1 MPIGKAVRMME
12 ELSFSIRKIKFGWFD
27 FTLSDAKVCAS
38 NVCGHD
44 GPRQLLKLLAELL
57 SGEREGGC
65 AVFEEEP
72 GTYILSI
79 KRGTQDQLTLSYTK
93 KNLLDWYPVTP
104 GQHGVLTELPR
115 NLKAEEQLLLVEDL
129 DLYSFACTV
138 GDAFY
143 AYIPKM
149 MHDKYIGN
157 WMPFPMEELTELRHT
172 LGDYSEN
179 LKIMTD

>member
-1 MPIGKAVRMME
+1 ME

-27 FTLSDAKVCAS
+27 FTLSDAEVSAS

-57 SGEREGGC
+57 SGEREEGY

-72 GTYILSI
+72 GAYILSI
-79 KRGTQDQLTLSYTK
+79 KRGTQDQLTLLYTK
-93 KNLLDWYPVTP
+93 KNLLGWYPLTV
-104 GQHGVLTELPR
+104 GEHRILTELPR
-115 NLKAEEQLLLVEDL
+115 NLKIEEQLLLVEDL

-138 GDAFY
+138 GDAFS
-143 AYIPKM
+143 AYIPKKM
-149 MHDKYIGN
+149 RDKYIGN
-157 WMPFPMEELTELRHT
+157 WMAFPMEELAELRHA

-179 LKIMTD
+179 LNFMTD

>member
-1 MPIGKAVRMME
+1 MND
-12 ELSFSIRKIKFGWFD
+12 LKFEISQVHAGWFVC
-27 FTLSDAKVCAS
+27 LIGDAEVCAS

-57 SGEREGGC
+57 SGEREEGC

-79 KRGTQDQLTLSYTK
+79 KRGTQDQLTLLYTK
-93 KNLLDWYPVTP
+93 KNLLGWYPLTV
-104 GQHGVLTELPR
+104 GEHRILTELPR
-115 NLKAEEQLLLVEDL
+115 NLKIEEQLLLVEDL

-138 GDAFY
+138 GDAFS
-143 AYIPKM
+143 AYIPKKM
-149 MHDKYIGN
+149 RDKYIGN
-157 WMPFPMEELTELRHT
+157 WMAFPMEELAELRHA

-179 LKIMTD
+179 LNIMTD

>member
-1 MPIGKAVRMME
+1 MME

-27 FTLSDAKVCAS
+27 FTLSDAEVCAS

-57 SGEREGGC
+57 SGEREEGC

-79 KRGTQDQLTLSYTK
+79 KRGTQDQLTLLYTK
-93 KNLLDWYPVTP
+93 KNLLGWYPLTV
-104 GQHGVLTELPR
+104 GEHRVLTELPR
-115 NLKAEEQLLLVEDL
+115 NLKIEEQLLLVEDL

-138 GDAFY
+138 GDAFS
-143 AYIPKM
+143 AYIPKKM
-149 MHDKYIGN
+149 RDKYIGN
-157 WMPFPMEELTELRHT
+157 WMAFPMEELAELRHA

-179 LKIMTD
+179 LNIMTD

>member
-1 MPIGKAVRMME
+1 MME
-12 ELSFSIRKIKFGWFD
+12 ELSFLIRKIKFGWFH
-27 FTLSDAKVCAS
+27 FTLSDAEVCAS

-57 SGEREGGC
+57 SGEREEGC

-79 KRGTQDQLTLSYTK
+79 KRGTQDQLTLLYTK
-93 KNLLDWYPVTP
+93 KNLLGWYPLTV
-104 GQHGVLTELPR
+104 GEHRVLTELPQ
-115 NLKAEEQLLLVEDL
+115 NLKIEEQLLLVEDL
-129 DLYSFACTV
+129 DLYSFSCTV
-138 GDAFY
+138 GDAFS
-143 AYIPKM
+143 AYIPKKM
-149 MHDKYIGN
+149 RDKYIGN
-157 WMPFPMEELTELRHT
+157 WMAFPMEELAELRHA